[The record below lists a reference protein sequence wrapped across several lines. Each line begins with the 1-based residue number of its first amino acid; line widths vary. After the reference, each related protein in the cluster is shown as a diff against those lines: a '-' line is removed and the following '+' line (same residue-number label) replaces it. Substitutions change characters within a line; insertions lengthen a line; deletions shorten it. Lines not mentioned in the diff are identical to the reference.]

1 MHIGIIAGSVGGIC
15 LLVCAIAAIFVLWR
29 RSRGDISIDSNA
41 GSAIMYSSNSGGI
54 VSARGD
60 EYGAVNFGASEYDV
74 GDVGQSEGYVN
85 GRDLLAHG
93 RVNYPALT

>member
-1 MHIGIIAGSVGGIC
+1 M
-15 LLVCAIAAIFVLWR
+15 
-29 RSRGDISIDSNA
+29 
-41 GSAIMYSSNSGGI
+41 
-54 VSARGD
+54 
-60 EYGAVNFGASEYDV
+60 GAVNFGASEYDV